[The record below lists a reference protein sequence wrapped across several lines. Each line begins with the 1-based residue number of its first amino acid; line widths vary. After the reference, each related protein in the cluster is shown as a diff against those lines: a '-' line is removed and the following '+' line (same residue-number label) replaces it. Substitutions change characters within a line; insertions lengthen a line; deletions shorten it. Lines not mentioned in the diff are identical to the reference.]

1 MCGFE
6 TILAPP
12 NQHFTGDLAILS
24 RHTPVS
30 VAIHNILGEEPM
42 HLVDE
47 NPKRLI
53 ERFINV
59 LTEKQEAMVTDVL
72 KRHPYS
78 SYFQMIPGEVKK
90 QWMQW
95 NNQVPII
102 GFNSFKYDINVMK
115 EYFMKEISYNKD
127 RECNEDVFAA
137 KKENYYMFLTT
148 L

>member
-1 MCGFE
+1 
-6 TILAPP
+6 
-12 NQHFTGDLAILS
+12 
-24 RHTPVS
+24 
-30 VAIHNILGEEPM
+30 M

-59 LTEKQEAMVTDVL
+59 LTEKQEAMVIDVL

-102 GFNSFKYDINVMK
+102 GFKTFKYDINMMK